1 MSVVSLI
8 SLPATY
14 APNPNF
20 VPPTSKMGWS
30 NFQPISSQPDTAV
43 QLQNPHLTLTSE
55 QPVNAMQVAFIHR
68 QPHYVSCSAAC
79 FAAAAS
85 TAELSATLSSPP
97 NCPAVLW
104 LIGAVFS

>member
-43 QLQNPHLTLTSE
+43 QLQNPHLTLTKRSTE
-55 QPVNAMQVAFIHR
+55 KANKSDSIVA
-68 QPHYVSCSAAC
+68 S
-79 FAAAAS
+79 
-85 TAELSATLSSPP
+85 L
-97 NCPAVLW
+97 
-104 LIGAVFS
+104 

>member
-43 QLQNPHLTLTSE
+43 QLQNPHLTLTFSGICG
-55 QPVNAMQVAFIHR
+55 PRF
-68 QPHYVSCSAAC
+68 S
-79 FAAAAS
+79 
-85 TAELSATLSSPP
+85 LS
-97 NCPAVLW
+97 VV
-104 LIGAVFS
+104 IFFEFFV

>member
-43 QLQNPHLTLTSE
+43 QLQNPHLTLTNEVAKQRLTHPKSGC
-55 QPVNAMQVAFIHR
+55 VND
-68 QPHYVSCSAAC
+68 
-79 FAAAAS
+79 
-85 TAELSATLSSPP
+85 
-97 NCPAVLW
+97 
-104 LIGAVFS
+104 

>member
-43 QLQNPHLTLTSE
+43 QLQNPHLTLT
-55 QPVNAMQVAFIHR
+55 
-68 QPHYVSCSAAC
+68 
-79 FAAAAS
+79 
-85 TAELSATLSSPP
+85 L
-97 NCPAVLW
+97 
-104 LIGAVFS
+104 

>member
-43 QLQNPHLTLTSE
+43 QLQNPYLTLTRVRS
-55 QPVNAMQVAFIHR
+55 NCIFNRSQV
-68 QPHYVSCSAAC
+68 QTVCSR
-79 FAAAAS
+79 
-85 TAELSATLSSPP
+85 
-97 NCPAVLW
+97 
-104 LIGAVFS
+104 

>member
-43 QLQNPHLTLTSE
+43 QLQNPHLTLTGKLCPE
-55 QPVNAMQVAFIHR
+55 CEWHK
-68 QPHYVSCSAAC
+68 VSSI
-79 FAAAAS
+79 
-85 TAELSATLSSPP
+85 TKQM
-97 NCPAVLW
+97 
-104 LIGAVFS
+104 

>member
-43 QLQNPHLTLTSE
+43 QLQNPHLTLTLLCCIYKE
-55 QPVNAMQVAFIHR
+55 NGKGF
-68 QPHYVSCSAAC
+68 SAAK
-79 FAAAAS
+79 
-85 TAELSATLSSPP
+85 P
-97 NCPAVLW
+97 
-104 LIGAVFS
+104 